1 MIENIAAVVFFSGL
15 FLGIVMFVQLL
26 KGTNE

>member
-1 MIENIAAVVFFSGL
+1 MVEHIAAVVFFNGL
-15 FLGIVMFVQLL
+15 FLGIILFVQLL